1 MNALKIYLFMYFF
14 WITQSFVGRFEM
26 TGPDAATCTWE
37 EKVLEIS
44 FKFFPH
50 YSGCLLSDSI
60 E

>member
-1 MNALKIYLFMYFF
+1 MNALKIIIIIFF
-14 WITQSFVGRFEM
+14 FGLHKSFVGRFEM
-26 TGPDAATCTWE
+26 TGPDAATYTWE

-50 YSGCLLSDSI
+50 YSGCLLSDCI